1 MPDYA
6 DYIVF
11 ADESGDHGLVSIDP
25 QFPVFALVFCVIAK
39 ADYAA
44 TVVPAFQ
51 AFKFDIWGHDAV
63 VLHEHDIR
71 KSKGAFTLL
80 LTDPALRAHF
90 YKRLNT
96 LMADAP
102 IRVFASIIDKKALTA
117 KFAKPFNPYDEIAL
131 LFCMER
137 LRDHLLRQGQKG
149 RLVHV
154 LFESRGHRE
163 DRGLAIEFGR
173 VCANRSNWGY
183 RQADYSQIRFEPV
196 FVNKG
201 ANSTGLQLADLVARP
216 IALNFL
222 RPSQANRAYGTIR
235 SKLGEVKCFP

>member
-1 MPDYA
+1 LPDYA

-25 QFPVFALVFCVIAK
+25 QFPVFALVLCVIAK
-39 ADYAA
+39 ADYAS

-51 AFKFDIWGHDAV
+51 AFKFDVWGHDAV

-80 LTDPALRAHF
+80 LTDPALRARF
-90 YKRLNT
+90 YDRLNT

-102 IRVFASIIDKKALTA
+102 IRVFASIIDKNALKAKYAT
-117 KFAKPFNPYDEIAL
+117 PWNPYEIAL

-137 LRDHLLRQGQKG
+137 LRDHLMRQGQKG

-163 DRGLAIEFGR
+163 DRELEIEFRR

-183 RQADYSQIRFEPV
+183 RQADFRQIAFEPV
-196 FVNKG
+196 FVSKS

-222 RPSQANRAYGTIR
+222 KPGQANRAYEIISG
-235 SKLGEVKCFP
+235 KLGQVKGFP